1 MAIMVYQNGAFQDVA
16 ENENLIEID
25 ISAAVA
31 NYWEGGTA
39 YPAARCFRRGNS
51 FIIAI
56 DAKSKI
62 DIPIGDI
69 VVSDTLPL
77 PEIAIVRGFFQAWN
91 ARFGH
96 VNIRNGKIELTHYA
110 YEGKISK
117 GTYIAA
123 SIFGFF
129 V

>member
-1 MAIMVYQNGAFQDVA
+1 MAIMVYQDGAFRDVA
-16 ENENLIEID
+16 GNEETIEID

-31 NYWEGGTA
+31 NYWTAGTA
-39 YPAARCFRRGNS
+39 YPATRCFRHGKS

-56 DAKSKI
+56 DAKTKI
-62 DIPIGDI
+62 NIPIGDI
-69 VVSDTLPL
+69 VVSDILPFS
-77 PEIAIVRGFFQAWN
+77 EIAIVRGFFQAWN
-91 ARFGH
+91 TRFGH
-96 VNIRNGKIELTHYA
+96 VNIRNGKIELTHYG
-110 YEGKISK
+110 YEGEIPK